1 MSITSPERAARRVKT
16 ALDSVPTDF
25 DARAHPIIARHWLGI
40 EPFRQ
45 KGQIAAKTVADMKF
59 RRRVERLHKL
69 GPRAVGE
76 LLAELGAER
85 SIVTIIDRK
94 IDTYLELDPEV
105 LEAAGGDDFPPVPI
119 HEVQQP

>member
-1 MSITSPERAARRVKT
+1 MSITSPERAARCVKT

-25 DARAHPIIARHWLGI
+25 DASAHPIIARHWLGI

-45 KGQIAAKTVADMKF
+45 KGQVAAETVAGMKF

-76 LLAELGAER
+76 HLAELAAER
-85 SIVTIIDRK
+85 SIGIIIDRK
-94 IDTYLELDPEV
+94 LATYTELQP
-105 LEAAGGDDFPPVPI
+105 AALKATGGDEFWAVPLR
-119 HEVQQP
+119 EVRP